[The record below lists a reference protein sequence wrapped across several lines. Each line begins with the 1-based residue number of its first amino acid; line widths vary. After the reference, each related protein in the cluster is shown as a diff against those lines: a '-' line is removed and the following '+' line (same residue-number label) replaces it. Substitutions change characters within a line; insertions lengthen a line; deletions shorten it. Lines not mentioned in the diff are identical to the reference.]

1 MCIFFDST
9 LTFQSLYNIREL
21 NDRESIK
28 NILVRYLVARYSF
41 EFINIILRMLE
52 IDEKKRPD
60 FIELEKCF
68 RD

>member
-1 MCIFFDST
+1 MCIFFAST

-41 EFINIILRMLE
+41 EFINVILRMLE

-60 FIELEKCF
+60 FIELERSI